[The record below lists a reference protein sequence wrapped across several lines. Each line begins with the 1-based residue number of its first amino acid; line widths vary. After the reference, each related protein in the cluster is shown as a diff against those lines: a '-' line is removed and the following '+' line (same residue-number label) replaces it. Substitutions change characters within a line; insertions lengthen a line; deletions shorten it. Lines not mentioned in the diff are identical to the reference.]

1 MAHRSDGNEWTLKD
15 AASSPAAF
23 SATGSAPR
31 APTSNSTDIPSATTF
46 TPGSQ
51 GTLGASSHLREQIV
65 SIVRIQLKY

>member
-1 MAHRSDGNEWTLKD
+1 MSHRSDGNDWTLKD

>member
-1 MAHRSDGNEWTLKD
+1 MVHRSDGNEWTLKD